1 MPYCFLL
8 QNKMK
13 KYITLI
19 FILSFIVV
27 QSQDLSV
34 VYQEKRV
41 LTPEKLERMPE
52 EFREIALRESKI
64 KHLYTLV
71 YSDGL
76 SMYKNNI
83 ETKNL
88 NEESSTI
95 TKNEEERKI
104 IEDRIRVTNSKYEK
118 YYYKNFKEGLMLFN
132 FTNANKNF
140 DGKDKL
146 LEWNWQI
153 TNEVKVI
160 DNYNCRKAVSTA
172 FGYDFTAWFTEEIPV
187 NAGPEKFDGLPG
199 LILFVQ
205 TAGIEYSVVSIKT
218 EKKLDVIKPKIVAN
232 TFTMS

>member
-1 MPYCFLL
+1 
-8 QNKMK
+8 
-13 KYITLI
+13 
-19 FILSFIVV
+19 
-27 QSQDLSV
+27 
-34 VYQEKRV
+34 
-41 LTPEKLERMPE
+41 
-52 EFREIALRESKI
+52 
-64 KHLYTLV
+64 
-71 YSDGL
+71 
-76 SMYKNNI
+76 
-83 ETKNL
+83 
-88 NEESSTI
+88 
-95 TKNEEERKI
+95 
-104 IEDRIRVTNSKYEK
+104 
-118 YYYKNFKEGLMLFN
+118 MLFN

-232 TFTMS
+232 TFTMSEIEKFVKEGVKNFQSGTFTKTSNSGNTTTTTTRIITN